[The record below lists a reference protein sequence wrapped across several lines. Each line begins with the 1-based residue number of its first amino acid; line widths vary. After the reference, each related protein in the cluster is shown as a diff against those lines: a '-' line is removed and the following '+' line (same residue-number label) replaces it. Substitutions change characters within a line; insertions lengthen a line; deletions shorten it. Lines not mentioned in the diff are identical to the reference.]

1 MKSSC
6 EAVRELL
13 PSFVEGELSE
23 PDRDRLREHLAGCED
38 CSELADILSTITG
51 VGDGLDTLQPPDEL
65 ATEVAASPCGR
76 WLGLLFGAVD
86 RQITDGNL
94 ERLLSH
100 LESCPGCRQA
110 WTDLTLIHQVA
121 DAFEPPPGLL
131 ARCVNVRRR
140 PPKQRFIYGRR
151 AATAAAYILAV
162 LVSLTIGNPVSIAR
176 SPVVQDLAGS
186 VTSEVQQ
193 MATDSRGELRVMV
206 WRIWKWG
213 ARQVDTVRKLVEPTG
228 DDRGPDAEQGE
239 S

>member
-23 PDRDRLREHLAGCED
+23 PDRDRLREHLAGCEE
-38 CSELADILSTITG
+38 CSELADILGTITG
-51 VGDGLDTLQPPDEL
+51 VGDGLDALQPPDEL

-94 ERLLSH
+94 ERLPSH
-100 LESCPGCRQA
+100 LESCPGARQT
-110 WTDLTLIHQVA
+110 WTDLTLIH
-121 DAFEPPPGLL
+121 
-131 ARCVNVRRR
+131 R
-140 PPKQRFIYGRR
+140 PTKERFIYGRR

-162 LVSLTIGNPVSIAR
+162 LVSLTIGHPVSIAR

-213 ARQVDTVRKLVEPTG
+213 SRQVDTVRKLVEPTG
-228 DDRGPDAEQGE
+228 DDRGPDSEQGE

>member
-6 EAVRELL
+6 EDIRELL

-23 PDRDRLREHLAGCED
+23 PHRDRVREHLAGCVD

-51 VGDGLDTLQPPDEL
+51 VGDALDALQPPDGL
-65 ATEVAASPCGR
+65 AANVASSPCGR
-76 WLGLLFGAVD
+76 WLGLLFEAVD

-100 LESCPGCRQA
+100 LESCQGCRQT

-121 DAFEPPPGLL
+121 DALDPPPGLL

-140 PPKQRFIYGRR
+140 PPRQRFIYGRR
-151 AATAAAYILAV
+151 AATAAADILAV

-176 SPVVQDLAGS
+176 SPVVKDLAGS

-228 DDRGPDAEQGE
+228 DSREADSEQGE